1 MSDNE
6 DKKKEQYTRN
16 KLFET
21 LPDDKW
27 DALTESAEHRVV
39 PARKKIF
46 GQGDPGDEFYIVVS
60 GSVRV
65 SKRDRY
71 GLDRQL
77 AVLGPRESFGQI
89 PLLTGQVRSV
99 DVETTEET
107 HLMILTKEQFEVVLK
122 ESPEI
127 ALAVAKHLSALIVR
141 AGKAFDR
148 ERQQQHRAERL
159 TWFHVVVVMAIGFL
173 LAVVF
178 NQSNPN
184 GIPLSAKVPEKGT
197 VPTIRAVQAIEEI
210 KKGDTL
216 IVDAGPE
223 GFYQRKHIRGAI
235 SVPLSLFDVL
245 YEVTFEGE
253 GKAKKVIVYGR
264 TFSRLYD
271 LELADRLIRK
281 GRKDVWVL
289 DGGAVAWEQ
298 AGYPVDIWEPKE

>member
-1 MSDNE
+1 VSDNR
-6 DKKKEQYTRN
+6 DKKKEQYIRN

-27 DALTESAEHRVV
+27 DALTESAEHRVI
-39 PARKKIF
+39 PACKKIF

-60 GSVRV
+60 GKVRI

-99 DVETTEET
+99 DVETIEET

-122 ESPEI
+122 EYPEI
-127 ALAVAKHLSALIVR
+127 TLAVAKQLSALIVR

-184 GIPLSAKVPEKGT
+184 GIPLFLKVPVKDT
-197 VPTIRAVQAIEEI
+197 VPAIKAAQAMEEM
-210 KKGDTL
+210 KKSDTL

-235 SVPLSLFDVL
+235 NVPLSLFDVL

-253 GKAKKVIVYGR
+253 EKAKNVIVYGR
-264 TFSRLYD
+264 TFSKLYD
-271 LELADRLIRK
+271 FELAYRLIRK
-281 GRKDVWVL
+281 GRKGVRVL
-289 DGGAVAWEQ
+289 DGGVLAWEQ
-298 AGYPVDIWEPKE
+298 AGYPVDTWEEKK